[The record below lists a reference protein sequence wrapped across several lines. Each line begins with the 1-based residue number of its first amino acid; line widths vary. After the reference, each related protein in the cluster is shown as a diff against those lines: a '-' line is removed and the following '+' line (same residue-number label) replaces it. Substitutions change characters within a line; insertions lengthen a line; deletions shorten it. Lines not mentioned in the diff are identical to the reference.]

1 MKQFNYQKGR
11 QGERLAEKYL
21 KKKGYKILE
30 RNFRLRFGEIDLVA
44 ADGQTIVFV
53 EVKTKTG
60 EQFGEPWEMINQHKL
75 DQLKKIG
82 QVYLIKQGMSE
93 AVCRIDV
100 VGVWLRPDGELEKI
114 EHWQAV
120 V

>member
-1 MKQFNYQKGR
+1 MKQFNYQTGR
-11 QGERLAEKYL
+11 QGEKLAEKYL
-21 KKKGYKILE
+21 RKKGYKILA

-44 ADGQTIVFV
+44 ADGKTIVFV

-75 DQLKKIG
+75 EQIKKMG
-82 QVYLIKQGMSE
+82 RVYLIKQGMNE
-93 AVCRIDV
+93 AACRIDV
-100 VGVWLRPDGELEKI
+100 LGVWLRSDGGLEKI
-114 EHWQAV
+114 KHWQAV